1 MCIYNDRYNSMNRKK
16 LSYFLVLDKPVI
28 RRKVIYIKVINGN
41 KEAYLSLSLIL
52 SLTWGGELGGTKT

>member
-16 LSYFLVLDKPVI
+16 PSYFLVLDITVI